1 MKALIVT
8 APFASYAKGEQITDA
23 EKIKS
28 VLETNPN
35 EVVAVN
41 LPDTPASAGKDAS
54 QEAAQS

>member
-8 APFASYAKGEQITDA
+8 APFASYAKGDQIVDA
-23 EKIKS
+23 DKIKS

-41 LPDTPASAGKDAS
+41 LPDPPAPSAPTSSVSS
-54 QEAAQS
+54 QS